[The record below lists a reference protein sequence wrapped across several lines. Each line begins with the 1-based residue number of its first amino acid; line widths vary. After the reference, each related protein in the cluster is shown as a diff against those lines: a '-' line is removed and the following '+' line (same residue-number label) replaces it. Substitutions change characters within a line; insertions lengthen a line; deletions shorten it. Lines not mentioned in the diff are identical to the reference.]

1 MVPSFQCSLGGNW
14 TLGIDD
20 NFASIPKNAAEGL
33 TEKGSVPV
41 SVPLEARRSTNRIE
55 KELRTERRDAQWPT
69 PRMGRDKSRGD
80 LIPFQVGHEFLGVG
94 LHPRSPGGP

>member
-1 MVPSFQCSLGGNW
+1 MHGHDNALARVVPSFQCSLGGNW

-55 KELRTERRDAQWPT
+55 KECGPNAGMRNGPPHEWGVTRVAGTSFL
-69 PRMGRDKSRGD
+69 SR
-80 LIPFQVGHEFLGVG
+80 
-94 LHPRSPGGP
+94 